1 MNILLVE
8 DDPSILRGLEMNLS
22 IEGYEIE
29 TADDGDEGLTR
40 ALAEPWDLLILDI
53 MLPKLDGLSLI
64 GRLRRQKVMTPVI
77 ILSAQGTIPEAVDAT
92 KKGAFSFLAEPLD
105 SKTLE
110 RQIGEALAAPLP
122 SPA

>member
-1 MNILLVE
+1 MRLLLVE
-8 DDPSILRGLEMNLS
+8 DDQKIASFVKKGFKAEGFAVDHAADGMAGLDLALS
-22 IEGYEIE
+22 
-29 TADDGDEGLTR
+29 
-40 ALAEPWDLLILDI
+40 EPYDAAVIDI